1 MVCTSACARLMV
13 VVLTPPT
20 QELLSV
26 AMQLEWCRSA
36 RGNEAPH
43 LPKHTGCVRTHLSY
57 VYSLSPTPFCC
68 LGKTGNVSLSWD
80 PAGHNVT
87 TGSLL
92 MCPEVFLRPKPG
104 LYHTAGRK
112 PMRVWHHMLPA
123 MHCSSGGS
131 PSPGLGPLHLNTS
144 MTWPGSTRFNIPQTA
159 LGCRDMA
166 TGPFSAKNK
175 GEIQYNPRA
184 APAECLP
191 LLLPAT
197 NTRGQQQPQQLKE
210 GRFPD
215 DILPV
220 HAMTEV
226 SVSAAER
233 GGSREML

>member
-1 MVCTSACARLMV
+1 M
-13 VVLTPPT
+13 VLTPPT

-43 LPKHTGCVRTHLSY
+43 LPKPTGCVRTHLSY

-112 PMRVWHHMLPA
+112 PTRVWHHMLPA

-131 PSPGLGPLHLNTS
+131 PSPGLGSLHLDLAREHQVQHPSDSSGLQGDGNRTLFCQKQ
-144 MTWPGSTRFNIPQTA
+144 R
-159 LGCRDMA
+159 R
-166 TGPFSAKNK
+166 
-175 GEIQYNPRA
+175 NPV
-184 APAECLP
+184 
-191 LLLPAT
+191 
-197 NTRGQQQPQQLKE
+197 QPQ
-210 GRFPD
+210 GC
-215 DILPV
+215 
-220 HAMTEV
+220 
-226 SVSAAER
+226 SC
-233 GGSREML
+233 